1 MPSFEY
7 QALTS
12 SGKTQK
18 GTQEG
23 ESSRQVRQQLR
34 DQGLIPLDVTPV
46 VDRRKALSSL
56 SWLTP
61 SIPTADLSLMTRQI
75 FTLLGAGMPMADA
88 LRSVA
93 NQAENKMMKRF
104 ATGIFEKVSEGHS
117 YAQALTASG
126 FNLPSDYIA
135 TVRAGEESGH
145 LVEVLSRMAE
155 SIEKQEKIRKK
166 MKSALIYPI
175 LMVVMAVAIILFL
188 MAFVVPKV
196 VSVFDNMNQNLP
208 PLTQGLLNT
217 SEFLDQYWGW
227 LLLAGIGMIVV
238 YKMLMQK
245 ERWQYRRDQALLS
258 VPALRK
264 FLVYSASARWAR
276 TLGVLHAS
284 GVPITEAL
292 RISSE
297 VMKLLPLKQKV
308 VQMEVEVREGRKLYS
323 SMKQAKFFP
332 ALLLNLVETGEGNGQ
347 VDVMLLKGAE
357 HYEEEVDTAATTL
370 VSLLEPIMIVIMGGV
385 VLTIVLAIML
395 PIFQMNSMVG

>member
-12 SGKTQK
+12 SGRTQK

-23 ESSRQVRQQLR
+23 ESARQVRKQLR
-34 DQGLIPLDVTPV
+34 DQGLTPLDVTPV

-61 SIPTADLSLMTRQI
+61 KIPIADLSLMTRQI

-93 NQAENKMMKRF
+93 NQAENKVMKRF

-117 YAQALTASG
+117 YAQALTSSG
-126 FNLPSDYIA
+126 FNLPSDYVA

-166 MKSALIYPI
+166 MRSALIYPT

-196 VSVFDNMNQNLP
+196 VSVFDNMNQSLP
-208 PLTQGLLNT
+208 PLTQGLLST
-217 SEFLDQYWGW
+217 SEFLDQHWGW
-227 LLLAGIGMIVV
+227 LLLGGIGMIVV

-245 ERWQYRRDQALLS
+245 ERWRYQRDQLLLS

-297 VMKLLPLKQKV
+297 VMNLLPLKQKV
-308 VQMEVEVREGRKLYS
+308 MQMEVEVREGQKLYS

>member
-7 QALTS
+7 QAMTT

-23 ESSRQVRQQLR
+23 ESARQVRQQLR
-34 DQGLIPLDVTPV
+34 DQGLTPLEVTPV
-46 VDRRKALSSL
+46 VDRRKALSSV
-56 SWLTP
+56 SWLTSKI
-61 SIPTADLSLMTRQI
+61 SIADLSLMTRQL
-75 FTLLGAGMPMADA
+75 FTLLGAGMPMAEA

-93 NQAENKMMKRF
+93 NQADNKVMKRF

-117 YAQALTASG
+117 YAQALVASG
-126 FNLPSDYIA
+126 FKLPGDYIA

-145 LVEVLSRMAE
+145 LVEVLSRMAD

-166 MKSALIYPI
+166 MRSALIYPI

-217 SEFLDQYWGW
+217 SEFLDQHWGW
-227 LLLAGIGMIVV
+227 LLLGVIGVTAG
-238 YKMLMQK
+238 YKWLLQK
-245 ERWQYRRDQALLS
+245 ESWQFRRDQALLS
-258 VPALRK
+258 IPAIRK
-264 FLVYSASARWAR
+264 FLIYSASARWAR

-292 RISSE
+292 KISAE
-297 VMKLLPLKQKV
+297 VMSLLPLKHKV
-308 VQMEVEVREGRKLYS
+308 VQMEAEVREGKKLYT

-332 ALLLNLVETGEGNGQ
+332 PLLLNLVETGEGNGQ
-347 VDVMLLKGAE
+347 VDTMLLKGAE

-370 VSLLEPIMIVIMGGV
+370 VSLLEPLMIVVMGGV

>member
-12 SGKTQK
+12 SGQTQK

-23 ESSRQVRQQLR
+23 ESARQVRQQLR
-34 DQGLIPLDVTPV
+34 DQGLTPLEVTPV
-46 VDRRKALSSL
+46 VDRRKALPSL
-56 SWLTP
+56 HWLTP
-61 SIPTADLSLMTRQI
+61 NIPIADLSLMTRQI

-93 NQAENKMMKRF
+93 NQAENKLMKRF

-117 YAQALTASG
+117 YAQALTSSG
-126 FNLPSDYIA
+126 FNLPSDYVA

-166 MKSALIYPI
+166 MRSALIYPT

-217 SEFLDQYWGW
+217 SDFLDQHWGW
-227 LLLAGIGMIVV
+227 LLLGSIGLIVV

-245 ERWQYRRDQALLS
+245 ERWQYRRDRALLS
-258 VPALRK
+258 IPALRK

-292 RISSE
+292 KISSE
-297 VMKLLPLKQKV
+297 VMNLLPLKQKV
-308 VQMEVEVREGRKLYS
+308 AQMEVEVREGQKLYT

-332 ALLLNLVETGEGNGQ
+332 PLLLNLVETGEGNGQ
-347 VDVMLLKGAE
+347 VDNMLLKGAE

>member
-12 SGKTQK
+12 SGRTQK

-23 ESSRQVRQQLR
+23 ESARQVRQQLR
-34 DQGLIPLDVTPV
+34 DQGLTPLDVTPV

-61 SIPTADLSLMTRQI
+61 KIPIADLSLMTRQI

-93 NQAENKMMKRF
+93 NQAENKVMKRF

-117 YAQALTASG
+117 YAQALTSSG
-126 FNLPSDYIA
+126 FNLPSDYVA

-166 MKSALIYPI
+166 MRSALIYPT

-196 VSVFDNMNQNLP
+196 VSVFDNMNQSLP
-208 PLTQGLLNT
+208 PLTQGLLST
-217 SEFLDQYWGW
+217 SEFLDQHWGW
-227 LLLAGIGMIVV
+227 LLLGGIGIIVV

-245 ERWQYRRDQALLS
+245 ERWRSQRDQVLLS

-297 VMKLLPLKQKV
+297 VMNLLPLKQKMR
-308 VQMEVEVREGRKLYS
+308 QMEVEVREGQKLYS

>member
-12 SGKTQK
+12 SGRTQK

-23 ESSRQVRQQLR
+23 ESARQVRQQLR
-34 DQGLIPLDVTPV
+34 DQGLTPLDVTPV

-61 SIPTADLSLMTRQI
+61 KIPIADLSLMTRQI

-93 NQAENKMMKRF
+93 NQAENKVMKRF

-117 YAQALTASG
+117 YAQALTSSG
-126 FNLPSDYIA
+126 FNLPSDYVA

-166 MKSALIYPI
+166 MRSALIYPT

-196 VSVFDNMNQNLP
+196 VSVFDNMNQSLP
-208 PLTQGLLNT
+208 PLTQGLLST
-217 SEFLDQYWGW
+217 SEFLDQHWGW
-227 LLLAGIGMIVV
+227 LLLGGIGMIVV

-245 ERWQYRRDQALLS
+245 ERWRSQRDQVLLS

-297 VMKLLPLKQKV
+297 VMNLLPLKQKV
-308 VQMEVEVREGRKLYS
+308 MQMEVEVREGQKLYS